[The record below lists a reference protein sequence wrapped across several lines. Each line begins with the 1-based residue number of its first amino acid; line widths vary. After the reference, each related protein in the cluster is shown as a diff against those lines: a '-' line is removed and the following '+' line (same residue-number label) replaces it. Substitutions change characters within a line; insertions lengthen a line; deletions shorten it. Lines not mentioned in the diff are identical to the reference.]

1 MNNFNAVH
9 FFSQKETVGKK
20 VDKGLLGIRG
30 RQANEFA
37 ELGLPILPGF
47 IFDSSIASALET
59 EPICRM
65 SLPYFEKCSA
75 LVGKVFGDSRNPLL
89 VKIVI
94 SPNLAIANY
103 PTLHNFGLAKNTIA
117 GFEKGVGANFAA
129 HEVYF
134 LLRGILSIEK
144 QCAELEDKPVQLEAF
159 NGALKEINET
169 LKSGKVTLSGSEI
182 MDKFSPLLP
191 AGFFDTAEHQFEISM
206 QEISRL
212 LRLDDQ
218 NDGDTAI
225 LIQPMV
231 YGNYGKG
238 SCSGSFFSRN
248 IVTGE
253 KLLQGNFF
261 EEKFDD
267 INAVGKDINLIAPAA
282 LKKLQQIAWLLEDDS
297 KEIRQIRFTIEN
309 GRLWLI
315 EQKSVESKST
325 ISLIKLLLDLNKRK
339 VVDDA
344 YVVKTVKPG
353 LLNEILHPVI
363 DVTSIRDFK
372 KTSGGIAGAPGAAVG
387 RVYFTADSLID
398 AQRVARQN
406 GEDTHCILIMP
417 ATYAGDVKAI
427 EVASGVLSNEGGYS
441 AHASVVAR
449 QYGKISLVRPDM
461 QIRGKKAIVDGLT
474 INEGDYITLNVPYYG
489 ASTVYIGKAT
499 LIEPDPETSGLLDF
513 IRLTRSFVCNFHVRA
528 NADSPRDAQLAVKFG
543 AEGIGLCRTEHMF
556 FNEKRINVFREMIL
570 SQDKEERAKVLKKLQ
585 KMQADDFYGIF
596 KAMAGREVTIR
607 LLDAP
612 LHEFLPHNAAE
623 LAGFV
628 AHLTAKGEKV
638 NRAAI
643 QEKIDALAEINP
655 MLGHRGCRIAISYP
669 EIYEMQVRAIFE
681 AAYTLQKEKLA
692 VHPEIMV
699 PIVMNFR
706 ELKQIVYGKKIEGH
720 SYQGIGAIEESV
732 RAETGSKPLNYKIGT
747 MIELPAAAL
756 SADEIAR
763 YAQFFSFGTNDL
775 TQTTLGLSRDDFNSF
790 MPDYTMYDLI
800 DGNPFAM
807 LDPRVRELID
817 IAVKRGKT
825 VRPDLVKGLCGEHG
839 ARPENI
845 RFCMDAGLDY
855 VSCSSYSVPIA
866 LLSIAQIELDKA
878 EKEGRMP
885 EQKVE
890 KAAAPAKD
898 VKSKSGK
905 TAAKKTVAAKTAKS
919 AKTAKPAAKKAAAK
933 PAAKKAD
940 KPVKAAKK
948 ATAKKPAAKKA
959 TAKKAVAKKATAK
972 KPAAKKA
979 TAKKPAAKKA
989 TAKKPAAKKATAKK
1003 AVAKKATAKKPA
1015 AKKATAK
1022 KPVAKKA
1029 TAKKPV
1035 AKKAAKPAPKK
1046 ATAKPAAKKA
1056 AAKPA
1061 IATETKPAVS
1071 IQPSMVN
1078 SDNFEK

>member
-1 MNNFNAVH
+1 MNNSNAIH

-20 VDKGLLGIRG
+20 IDKGLLGIRG
-30 RQANEFA
+30 RQSNEFA

-47 IFDSSIASALET
+47 IFDSTLAADLESEAVYRLSASYLA
-59 EPICRM
+59 
-65 SLPYFEKCSA
+65 KCSA
-75 LVGKVFGDSRNPLL
+75 LVGKTYGDAKNPLL

-103 PTLHNFGLAKNTIA
+103 PTLHNFGLTKTTIA
-117 GFEKGVGANFAA
+117 GFETWVGANFAA
-129 HEVYF
+129 HEVLF
-134 LLRGILSIEK
+134 LLKGILTIER
-144 QCAELEDKPVQLEAF
+144 QSAELEDKTVQVEAF
-159 NGALKEINET
+159 TGALKEITET
-169 LKSGKVTLSGSEI
+169 LKSGKVTASGRDI
-182 MDKFSPLLP
+182 MDKYAPLLP
-191 AGFFDTAEHQFEISM
+191 AGFFETAEEQFDISM
-206 QEISRL
+206 KEISRL
-212 LRLDDQ
+212 LKLDDQ

-248 IVTGE
+248 IVSGE
-253 KLLQGNFF
+253 KKLQGKFF

-267 INAVGKDINLIAPAA
+267 INAIGKDINGITPAF
-282 LKKLQQIAWLLEDDS
+282 LKKLQQIAWMLEDDS
-297 KEIRQIRFTIEN
+297 KDIRQIRFTIEN

-339 VVDDA
+339 VINDA

-363 DVTSIRDFK
+363 DVSSVRELK
-372 KTSGGIAGAPGAAVG
+372 KIVGGIAGAPGAAVG
-387 RVYFTADSLID
+387 RVYFSADSLID

-406 GEDTHCILIMP
+406 GEDTRCILIMP
-417 ATYAGDVKAI
+417 ATYAGDVKGI
-427 EVASGVLSNEGGYS
+427 EVATGVLSNEGGYS

-461 QIRGKKAIVDGLT
+461 IIRGKKAILGSFT
-474 INEGDYITLNVPYYG
+474 INEGDYLTLNVPYYG
-489 ASTVYIGKAT
+489 ESTVYIGKAS

-513 IRLTRSFVCNFHVRA
+513 IRLTRSFVQNFHVRA

-570 SQDKEERAKVLKKLQ
+570 SEDREERGKVLKKLQ
-585 KMQADDFYGIF
+585 KMQSDDFYGIF

-612 LHEFLPHNAAE
+612 LHEFLPHNAKE
-623 LAGFV
+623 LDEFVSHLAAKNAG
-628 AHLTAKGEKV
+628 KV
-638 NRAAI
+638 NRSAI
-643 QEKIDALAEINP
+643 KEKIDALAEINP

-681 AAYTLQKEKLA
+681 AAYALQKERVS
-692 VHPEIMV
+692 VHPEIMI
-699 PIVMNFR
+699 PIVMSFR

-720 SYQGIGAIEESV
+720 LYQGIDAIEESI
-732 RAETGSKPLNYKIGT
+732 RTELGAKPLHFKIGT

-756 SADEIAR
+756 SAGEIAR

-800 DGNPFAM
+800 DGNPFAV

-817 IAVKRGKT
+817 IAVRRGKAA
-825 VRPDLVKGLCGEHG
+825 RPDLVKGLCGEHG

-885 EQKVE
+885 VQKVE

-898 VKSKSGK
+898 AKSKSGK
-905 TAAKKTVAAKTAKS
+905 TAAKKTVAAKTAKK
-919 AKTAKPAAKKAAAK
+919 AKDAKPAAKKAVKASAKPAAKKAAAK
-933 PAAKKAD
+933 PAAKKA
-940 KPVKAAKK
+940 A
-948 ATAKKPAAKKA
+948 
-959 TAKKAVAKKATAK
+959 
-972 KPAAKKA
+972 
-979 TAKKPAAKKA
+979 
-989 TAKKPAAKKATAKK
+989 
-1003 AVAKKATAKKPA
+1003 
-1015 AKKATAK
+1015 
-1022 KPVAKKA
+1022 
-1029 TAKKPV
+1029 
-1035 AKKAAKPAPKK
+1035 
-1046 ATAKPAAKKA
+1046 AKPAAKKA

-1061 IATETKPAVS
+1061 AKKAAAKPAAKKAAAKPAAKKAAAKPAAKKAAAKPAAKKAATKPAAKKAAAKPAAKKAAAKPAAKKAAAKPAAKKVAVKPAVAKPVVITPIS
-1071 IQPSMVN
+1071 IPSDF
-1078 SDNFEK
+1078 SEK